1 MTLWMVGVALGAVA
15 VALLLCLGF
24 ALLWSEPWES
34 FARSTL
40 ATFALAGLLI
50 WPARRETGTLNHRS
64 AFVAVS
70 ASWIAACAAGASPF
84 IGHASVNLGVI
95 DAFFEAAS
103 GFTTTGASVISGL
116 DGAPHSL
123 LLWRAMM
130 HLLGGMGI
138 VLLGIAVLPVLGL
151 GGMQLFRA
159 EAPGPT
165 KDKLTPR
172 IAETAKILWILY
184 MGLIGVHALL
194 LWAAGMTAFDAIC
207 HSIGSLSTGGFS
219 THDASL
225 GHYDSPLILNQ
236 ISFFMLLG
244 GTNFVILHRL
254 LTQGVAWRE
263 NTELRAYVAIVLLGV
278 FLVALDLRLNR
289 PEQFGTSG
297 SATVHALFQVA
308 SIITTTGYASRDF
321 DLWPELSHG
330 VLLMLL
336 MVGGMAGST
345 AGGPKVV
352 RVVLS
357 AKFAAAQ
364 CFRLIHPRGVLRIK
378 LDNRTVDEDV
388 ILGVLGFMAAWGL
401 IVAFGTFLLAA
412 FGSDVNTALSATLA
426 TFGNVGPGFGE
437 AGPARVYASFAPQ
450 AKVVMSALMILGRLE
465 IFTLLVILAPS
476 FWQD

>member
-1 MTLWMVGVALGAVA
+1 MSLWMVGVALGAVA
-15 VALLLCLGF
+15 TSLLLCLGF

-34 FARSTL
+34 FARATL
-40 ATFALAGLLI
+40 LTFAAAGLLV
-50 WPARRETGTLNHRS
+50 WPARGAHASLNHRS
-64 AFVAVS
+64 ALVAVS
-70 ASWIAACAAGASPF
+70 ASWIAACAAGALPF
-84 IGHASVNLGVI
+84 IGHASVNLGAI

-103 GFTTTGASVISGL
+103 GFTTTGATVISGL
-116 DGAPHSL
+116 DRAPYSL
-123 LLWRAMM
+123 LLWRALM

-172 IAETAKILWILY
+172 IAETAKILWTLY
-184 MGLIGVHALL
+184 MGLIAVHGVL
-194 LWAAGMTAFDAIC
+194 LWASGMTAFDAVC
-207 HSIGSLSTGGFS
+207 HAIGSLSTGGFS

-225 GHYDSPLILNQ
+225 AHYDSPLILNQ

-244 GTNFVILHRL
+244 GTNFVILHRM

-263 NTELRAYVAIVLLGV
+263 NTELRAFAAIVLLGT
-278 FLVALDLRLNR
+278 FLIALDLRLNR
-289 PEQFGTSG
+289 TEQFGTSG
-297 SATVHALFQVA
+297 SALVHALFQVA
-308 SIITTTGYASRDF
+308 SIISTTGYTARDF

-330 VLLMLL
+330 VLLLLL

-352 RVVLS
+352 RIVLA

-378 LDNRTVDEDV
+378 LDNRAVDNDV

-401 IVAFGTFLLAA
+401 IAAFGTFLLAA
-412 FGSDVNTALSATLA
+412 FGSDVNTALSAALA

-437 AGPARVYASFAPQ
+437 AGPARVYATFAPQ
-450 AKVVMSALMILGRLE
+450 AKVVMSVLMILGRLE
-465 IFTLLVILAPS
+465 IFTLLVLLAPG
-476 FWQD
+476 FWRD